1 MGFLLDEGQRVL
13 LVMQYLQYSY
23 LWNEFMDNFDDL
35 EMNVKPGS
43 HQFMV
48 LCICPTF
55 KGQELAASIVEH
67 AKS

>member
-1 MGFLLDEGQRVL
+1 
-13 LVMQYLQYSY
+13 MQYLQYSY